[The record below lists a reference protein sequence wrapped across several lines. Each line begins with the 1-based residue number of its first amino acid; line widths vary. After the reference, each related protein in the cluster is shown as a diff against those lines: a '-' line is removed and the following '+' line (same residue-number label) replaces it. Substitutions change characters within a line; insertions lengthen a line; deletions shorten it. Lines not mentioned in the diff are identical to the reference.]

1 MGMQDCIIF
10 LHLHCIL
17 NIIVSSYLPILHYD
31 ATPFR
36 SDNTRI
42 LKVEMISF
50 KLTPFSSFRMS
61 GVFFSLCRAYL
72 NSIYLR
78 NHTKYGEL
86 LAKGLVSLKRYN
98 FLRKHNRNQLFMY
111 FQS

>member
-1 MGMQDCIIF
+1 MGMQDCNIF
-10 LHLHCIL
+10 PHIHCIT

-36 SDNTRI
+36 SDNTWI
-42 LKVEMISF
+42 LKEEMISF

-78 NHTKYGEL
+78 KHAKYGEL
-86 LAKGLVSLKRYN
+86 LAKGLVSLNWYN
-98 FLRKHNRNQLFMY
+98 FLRINNTNQLFMY
-111 FQS
+111 LQS